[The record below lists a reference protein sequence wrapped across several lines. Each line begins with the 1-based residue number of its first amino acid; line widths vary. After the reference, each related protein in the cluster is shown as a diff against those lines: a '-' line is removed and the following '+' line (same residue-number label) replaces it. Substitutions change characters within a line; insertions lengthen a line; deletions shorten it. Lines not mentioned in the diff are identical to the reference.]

1 MSVVIECRSTKQ
13 IHEDNVVELH
23 TRLCKWMKQLQNE
36 RCMDYREVEWKAV
49 QVVRLQK
56 LIDNTEAVLLGD
68 VPAAMFDVCLTERLG
83 IKYSSMLRY

>member
-1 MSVVIECRSTKQ
+1 MATVITCRSTKQ

-23 TRLCKWMKQLQNE
+23 NRLTKWMRQLQNE

-56 LIDNTEAVLLGD
+56 LIDNTEAVLLGE
-68 VPAAMFDVCLTERLG
+68 VPASMFDVCLTERLG

>member
-1 MSVVIECRSTKQ
+1 MAAVITCRSTAQ

-23 TRLCKWMKQLQNE
+23 NRLCKWMRQLKNE
-36 RCMDYREVEWKAV
+36 RCLDYRDIEWKAA

-68 VPAAMFDVCLTERLG
+68 VPASMFDVHITERLG
-83 IKYSSMLRY
+83 IKYSSMLRN

>member
-1 MSVVIECRSTKQ
+1 MSVVIECRSTQQ
-13 IHEDNVVELH
+13 IHEDNIVELH
-23 TRLCKWMKQLQNE
+23 NRLSKWMKQLRNE
-36 RCMDYREVEWKAV
+36 RCMDYREVEWKAA

-68 VPAAMFDVCLTERLG
+68 VPASMFDVHITERLG

>member
-1 MSVVIECRSTKQ
+1 MATVITCRSTKQ

-23 TRLCKWMKQLQNE
+23 TRLTKWMRELKNE
-36 RCMDYREVEWKAV
+36 RCFGCRDIEWKAA

-68 VPAAMFDVCLTERLG
+68 APAATFDVCITEHLG

>member
-1 MSVVIECRSTKQ
+1 MAAVITCRSTKQ

-23 TRLCKWMKQLQNE
+23 TRLTKWMRELKNE
-36 RCMDYREVEWKAV
+36 RCLDYREVEWKTV

-68 VPAAMFDVCLTERLG
+68 VPAAEFDVCLTERLG

>member
-1 MSVVIECRSTKQ
+1 MPVVIECRSTQQ

-23 TRLCKWMKQLQNE
+23 NRLSKWMKQLKNE

-56 LIDNTEAVLLGD
+56 LIDNTEAVLLGE
-68 VPAAMFDVCLTERLG
+68 VPASEFNVYLTERLG
-83 IKYSSMLRY
+83 IKYSTILRY

>member
-1 MSVVIECRSTKQ
+1 MTTVIQCRSTQQ

-23 TRLCKWMKQLQNE
+23 NRLTKWMRQLKNE
-36 RCMDYREVEWKAV
+36 RCLDYRDIEWKAA

-68 VPAAMFDVCLTERLG
+68 VPASEFNVYITERRG
-83 IKYSSMLRY
+83 IKYSSMLRN

>member
-1 MSVVIECRSTKQ
+1 MATVIACRSTKQ
-13 IHEDNVVELH
+13 IHEDNIVELH
-23 TRLCKWMKQLQNE
+23 NRLTKWMRQLKNE
-36 RCMDYREVEWKAV
+36 RCLDYRDIEWKAA

-68 VPAAMFDVCLTERLG
+68 VPASMFDVCFTERLG

>member
-68 VPAAMFDVCLTERLG
+68 VPASMFDVCLTERLG

>member
-1 MSVVIECRSTKQ
+1 MPVVIECRSTQQ

-23 TRLCKWMKQLQNE
+23 TRLCKWMRQLQNE
-36 RCMDYREVEWKAV
+36 RCMDYRDIEWKAV

-68 VPAAMFDVCLTERLG
+68 VPASEFNVYITEHRG
-83 IKYSSMLRY
+83 IKYSTMLRY

>member
-1 MSVVIECRSTKQ
+1 MATVITCRSTKQ

-23 TRLCKWMKQLQNE
+23 TRLTKWMRQLKNE
-36 RCMDYREVEWKAV
+36 RCLDYREVEWKAT

-68 VPAAMFDVCLTERLG
+68 VPASMFDVCLTERLG
-83 IKYSSMLRY
+83 IKYSSMLRN

>member
-1 MSVVIECRSTKQ
+1 MATVIQCRSTKQ
-13 IHEDNVVELH
+13 IHEDNIVELH
-23 TRLCKWMKQLQNE
+23 NRLTKWMRQLKNE
-36 RCMDYREVEWKAV
+36 RCLDYREVEWKTV

-68 VPAAMFDVCLTERLG
+68 VPTSEFDVCLTERLG